1 MERQSY
7 NFFDEISVK
16 TLFSF
21 VYIDVMTDE
30 LLYRYF
36 RNEVSDHEISQIEKW
51 LAADPSHQKE
61 FDAAHMLFNV
71 MALQETGY
79 EERKDVLS
87 SPFQDT
93 LGNGASSSSIRGSR
107 RRLHFVLRS
116 VSVAA
121 VAVLAVIA
129 AGYAGVRLGQN
140 NAYERMSAKSNV
152 INVPAGDKMSI
163 SLQDGTEIQL
173 NGGSTLEY
181 PVLFAQSDRRIRI
194 SGEAYLDVAKDPEHP
209 FIVETY
215 ASEIEVLGT
224 KFNVLADESNKLFS
238 TVLVSGKVKVTTVG
252 RGTDEYEQ
260 VILNPDEKAMIVDNH
275 LVVSKVISGDEVS
288 WKDGYINLRG
298 VGFEELMSRFERM
311 YGTDILI
318 ARDDIPEVGYL
329 SGKIKVSEGIDFA
342 LHLLQEGCDFTYEK
356 DERTGSIIIN

>member
-1 MERQSY
+1 
-7 NFFDEISVK
+7 
-16 TLFSF
+16 
-21 VYIDVMTDE
+21 MTDE

-36 RNEVSDHEISQIEKW
+36 RNEVSARETEQIEKW

-71 MALQETGY
+71 MAVQETGY

-87 SPFQDT
+87 SQLHDARDRARSS
-93 LGNGASSSSIRGSR
+93 ASAQKGWSR
-107 RRLHFVLRS
+107 HVLLRT
-116 VSVAA
+116 VSAA
-121 VAVLAVIA
+121 AAAVLAVIA
-129 AGYAGVRLGQN
+129 AGYAGMRLGQG
-140 NAYERMSAKSNV
+140 NAYEQMSAKSTV
-152 INVPAGDKMSI
+152 INVPAGDKMTI

-181 PVLFAQSDRRIRI
+181 PVLFAQSDRRVRL
-194 SGEAYLDVAKDPEHP
+194 SGEAYLDVAKDPERP

-224 KFNVLADESNKLFS
+224 RFNVLADEANRLFS

-252 RGTDEYEQ
+252 SEADEYEQ

-298 VGFEELMSRFERM
+298 VGFEELMARFERM

-342 LHLLQEGCDFTYEK
+342 LHLLQEGCDFTYVK

>member
-1 MERQSY
+1 
-7 NFFDEISVK
+7 
-16 TLFSF
+16 
-21 VYIDVMTDE
+21 MTDE

-36 RNEVSDHEISQIEKW
+36 RNEVSARETEQIEKW

-71 MALQETGY
+71 MAVQETGY

-87 SPFQDT
+87 SQLHDARDRARSS
-93 LGNGASSSSIRGSR
+93 ASAQKGWSR
-107 RRLHFVLRS
+107 HVLLRT
-116 VSVAA
+116 VSAA
-121 VAVLAVIA
+121 AAAVLAVIA
-129 AGYAGVRLGQN
+129 AGYAGMRLGQG
-140 NAYERMSAKSNV
+140 NAYEQMSAKSTV
-152 INVPAGDKMSI
+152 INVPAGDKMTI

-181 PVLFAQSDRRIRI
+181 PVLFAQSDRRVRL
-194 SGEAYLDVAKDPEHP
+194 SGEAYLDVAKDPERP

-224 KFNVLADESNKLFS
+224 RFNVLADEANRVFS

-252 RGTDEYEQ
+252 SEADEYEQ

-298 VGFEELMSRFERM
+298 VGFEELMARFERM

-342 LHLLQEGCDFTYEK
+342 LHLLQEGCDFTYVK